1 MRTMI
6 FLPLILL
13 GACAA
18 NLSHPAKDRLALRVG
33 LEGLVLDQPAGRAM
47 LRERVMTAAREF
59 CREHSDDVT
68 PQLIRTEASY
78 CLDTMRQSILAE
90 MPRDV
95 RRAYALA
102 QQETR

>member
-1 MRTMI
+1 MRTII

-18 NLSHPAKDRLALRVG
+18 NLAQPARDPLAVHIDLSDLALDRA
-33 LEGLVLDQPAGRAM
+33 EGRAA
-47 LRERVMTAAREF
+47 LRARVAAATRDY
-59 CREHSDDVT
+59 CRAHVDEVT

-102 QQETR
+102 QQEAR

>member
-1 MRTMI
+1 MRTI
-6 FLPLILL
+6 FFLPMILL

-18 NLSHPAKDRLALRVG
+18 NLPRAANDPIAVHIDLGDLALDRA
-33 LEGLVLDQPAGRAM
+33 EGRAM
-47 LRERVMTAAREF
+47 LRERVTAAVRDY
-59 CREHSDDVT
+59 CRAHSDQVT

-102 QQETR
+102 QNEAR